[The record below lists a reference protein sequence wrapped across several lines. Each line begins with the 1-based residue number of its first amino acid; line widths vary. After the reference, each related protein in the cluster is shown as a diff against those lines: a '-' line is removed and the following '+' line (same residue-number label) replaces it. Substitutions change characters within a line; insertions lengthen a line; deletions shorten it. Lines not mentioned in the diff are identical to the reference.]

1 VGGGTGGGR
10 HGVAVG
16 AFSFLFYFLFLLDL
30 LNIFLLPSKSTKLGI
45 PLVVEETLAG
55 VTILEDV
62 FERKRRE
69 KSLLSLFK
77 PTLLWIR

>member
-1 VGGGTGGGR
+1 
-10 HGVAVG
+10 
-16 AFSFLFYFLFLLDL
+16 
-30 LNIFLLPSKSTKLGI
+30 LP
-45 PLVVEETLAG
+45 G